1 MGEEIRVLLVD
12 DEEDILEIMEYNLK
26 KHGFEVV
33 CATNGEDAIKKAQEW
48 NPHIIVLDIM
58 MPNMDGITLCK
69 ELRSYEKFKDT
80 IIIFLTARTEDFTQ
94 IIALENGGDD
104 YITKPITPQVFVT
117 KIKTYARRLIENQE
131 IEQQKKTIHVGSYII
146 DLEKYEI
153 IHNQK
158 TYYLPRKEF
167 QIVVLLATSPG
178 KVFSRDEIYAHV
190 WGDEVIVGERTID
203 VHMRKIRKK
212 LGNEFIETIK
222 GVGYRIKK
230 V

>member
-1 MGEEIRVLLVD
+1 MGEEIRILLVD
-12 DEEDILEIMEYNLK
+12 DEEDILEIMSYNLK
-26 KHGFEVV
+26 KHGFEVA
-33 CATNGEDAIKKAQEW
+33 CANNGEEALTKAHDW

-69 ELRSYEKFKDT
+69 ELRSYEQFKDT

-117 KIKTYARRLIENQE
+117 KIKSYARRLIENKE
-131 IEQQKKTIHVGSYII
+131 VEQRRKTIQIGSYII

-153 IHNQK
+153 VHNQK

-167 QIVVLLATSPG
+167 QIVALLATSPG
-178 KVFSRDEIYAHV
+178 KVFSREEIYAHI
-190 WGDEVIVGERTID
+190 WGDDVIVGERTID

-230 V
+230 A